1 LLFIFNLNEGH
12 NNMSTVTEGL
22 VAFESLKE
30 HDEYQGQST
39 GKFTLTL
46 TLSEDEAEK
55 LGQAGVKLKMYEGNA
70 QRKFS
75 SGYDVPVVDLEDKP
89 YNGNL
94 PRGSKVRILWKTGKD
109 HPVHGVATYLNRV
122 RVLEVA
128 DTMGEGAAVE
138 GF

>member
-1 LLFIFNLNEGH
+1 
-12 NNMSTVTEGL
+12 MSIITEGL
-22 VAFESLKE
+22 VAFESLKQ

-46 TLSEDEAEK
+46 TLSEAEAEK
-55 LGQAGVKLKMYEGNA
+55 VEKAGVKLKMYEGNA

-89 YNGNL
+89 YTGNL
-94 PRGSKVRILWKTGKD
+94 PRGSKVRILWKQGKD
-109 HPVHGVATYLNRV
+109 HPTHGVATYLNRV

-128 DTMGEGAAVE
+128 DSMGEDSAVE

>member
-1 LLFIFNLNEGH
+1 
-12 NNMSTVTEGL
+12 MSIITEGL
-22 VAFESLKE
+22 VAFESLKQ

-46 TLSEDEAEK
+46 TLSDAEAEK
-55 LGQAGVKLKMYEGNA
+55 VEKAGVKLKMYEGNA

-89 YNGNL
+89 YTGNL
-94 PRGSKVRILWKTGKD
+94 PRGSKVRILWKQGKD
-109 HPVHGVATYLNRV
+109 HPTHGVATYLNRV

-128 DTMGEGAAVE
+128 DSMGEESAVE

>member
-1 LLFIFNLNEGH
+1 
-12 NNMSTVTEGL
+12 MSIITEGL
-22 VAFESLKE
+22 VAFESLKQ

-39 GKFTLTL
+39 GKFTLAL
-46 TLSEDEAEK
+46 TLSDAEAEK
-55 LGQAGVKLKMYEGNA
+55 VEKAGVKLKMYEGNA

-94 PRGSKVRILWKTGKD
+94 PRGSKVRILWKQGKD
-109 HPVHGVATYLNRV
+109 HPTHGVATYLNRV

-128 DTMGEGAAVE
+128 DSMGEDSAVE

>member
-1 LLFIFNLNEGH
+1 
-12 NNMSTVTEGL
+12 MSIITEGL
-22 VAFESLKE
+22 VAFESLKQ

-46 TLSEDEAEK
+46 TLSDAEAEK
-55 LGQAGVKLKMYEGNA
+55 VEKAGVKLKMYEGNA

-75 SGYDVPVVDLEDKP
+75 SGYDVPVADLEDKP

-94 PRGSKVRILWKTGKD
+94 PRGSKVRILWKQGKD
-109 HPVHGVATYLNRV
+109 HPTHGVATYLNRV

-128 DTMGEGAAVE
+128 DSMGEDSAVE

>member
-1 LLFIFNLNEGH
+1 
-12 NNMSTVTEGL
+12 MSIITEGL
-22 VAFESLKE
+22 VAFESLKQ

-46 TLSEDEAEK
+46 TLSDAEAEK
-55 LGQAGVKLKMYEGNA
+55 VEKAGVKLKMYEGNA

-94 PRGSKVRILWKTGKD
+94 PRGSKVRILWKQGKD
-109 HPVHGVATYLNRV
+109 HPTHGVATYLNRV

-128 DTMGEGAAVE
+128 DSMGEDSAVE

>member
-1 LLFIFNLNEGH
+1 
-12 NNMSTVTEGL
+12 MSIITEGL
-22 VAFESLKE
+22 VAFESLKQ

-46 TLSEDEAEK
+46 TLSDAEAEK
-55 LGQAGVKLKMYEGNA
+55 VEKAGVKLKMYEGNA

-89 YNGNL
+89 YTGNL
-94 PRGSKVRILWKTGKD
+94 PRGSKVRILWKQGKD
-109 HPVHGVATYLNRV
+109 HPTHGVATYLNRV

-128 DTMGEGAAVE
+128 DSMGEDSAVE

>member
-1 LLFIFNLNEGH
+1 
-12 NNMSTVTEGL
+12 MSIITEGL
-22 VAFESLKE
+22 VAFESLKQ

-46 TLSEDEAEK
+46 TLSDAEAEK
-55 LGQAGVKLKMYEGNA
+55 VEKAGVKLKMYEGNA

-94 PRGSKVRILWKTGKD
+94 PRGSKVRILWKQGKD
-109 HPVHGVATYLNRV
+109 HPTHGVATYLNRV

-128 DTMGEGAAVE
+128 DSMGEESAVE